1 MCSYN
6 PTCSRLSWKI
16 TANISPFT
24 VLYCSEIILL
34 FFTVLSF
41 NYGCFFLNRSTQVTK
56 SGNCILAGLVKLF
69 LASHWCTIREK
80 KKRRIANASFSGTKC
95 TKDIN
100 IIAQNKGC
108 RKHIS
113 YYTKV
118 LVKETV
124 GNKLVRK

>member
-56 SGNCILAGLVKLF
+56 SGILF
-69 LASHWCTIREK
+69 LTGLITPFPASHRCTKREK
-80 KKRRIANASFSGTKC
+80 KKRRIANASFSGTRC

-124 GNKLVRK
+124 GNKQ

>member
-1 MCSYN
+1 M
-6 PTCSRLSWKI
+6 
-16 TANISPFT
+16 
-24 VLYCSEIILL
+24 
-34 FFTVLSF
+34 
-41 NYGCFFLNRSTQVTK
+41 TK
-56 SGNCILAGLVKLF
+56 SGILF
-69 LASHWCTIREK
+69 LTGLITPFPDSHRCTKREK
-80 KKRRIANASFSGTKC
+80 KKRRIANASFSGTRC

-124 GNKLVRK
+124 GNKQ